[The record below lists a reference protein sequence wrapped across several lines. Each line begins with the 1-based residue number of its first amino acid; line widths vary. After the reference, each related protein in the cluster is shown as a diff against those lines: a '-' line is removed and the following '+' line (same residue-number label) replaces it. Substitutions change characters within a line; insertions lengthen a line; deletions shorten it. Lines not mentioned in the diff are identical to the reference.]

1 MAQLIVR
8 NLEDDVRDKLREM
21 AEEYGQSM
29 EETVRDIL
37 RRAVLSKPQKREGF
51 GTAAAKRFAKF
62 KLSEPIPE
70 VRGHLAEPIDLS
82 RHHLEDQSDDSP

>member
-37 RRAVLSKPQKREGF
+37 RRAVLCRPREEEGM
-51 GTAAAKRFAKF
+51 GTKMVKRFARF
-62 KLSEPIPE
+62 QLEEPIPE
-70 VRGHLAEPIDLS
+70 LRDGHIPEPIDFS
-82 RHHLEDQSDDSP
+82 GPEYDPVDE

>member
-21 AEEYGQSM
+21 AEDNGQSM

-37 RRAVLSKPQKREGF
+37 RRAVLCRPREEEGL
-51 GTAAAKRFAKF
+51 GTKMVKRFKGIN
-62 KLSEPIPE
+62 LQPGEIRE
-70 VRGHLAEPIDLS
+70 LRDGHYPQPADFSQHFLDE
-82 RHHLEDQSDDSP
+82 